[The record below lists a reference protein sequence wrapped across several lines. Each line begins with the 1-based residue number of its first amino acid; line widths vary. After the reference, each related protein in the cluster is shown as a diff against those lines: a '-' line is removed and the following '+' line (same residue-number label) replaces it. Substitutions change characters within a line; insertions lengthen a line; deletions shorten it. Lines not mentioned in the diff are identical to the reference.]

1 MRKIASSVL
10 VGAALIVIFAAPA
23 AAQQRTAAE
32 EADRVKALIEEAK
45 TRLAQQGQTPSP
57 AQAGTTTGPK
67 IALTADEAVA
77 RALERN
83 VTLAEQRL
91 TPQTFDYA
99 LAATL
104 RLLSPERELE
114 RQYPVSDN
122 ARPTDH

>member
-10 VGAALIVIFAAPA
+10 VSAALSVIFAAPA
-23 AAQQRTAAE
+23 TAQQRTAAE
-32 EADRVKALIEEAK
+32 EADHVKTLIEEAK

-83 VTLAEQRL
+83 VTLASAAPDAADLRL
-91 TPQTFDYA
+91 RARGDVC
-99 LAATL
+99 
-104 RLLSPERELE
+104 LLSPEPELE
-114 RQYPVSDN
+114 RQHPVSDN

>member
-10 VGAALIVIFAAPA
+10 ISAGLIVIVAATA
-23 AAQQRTAAE
+23 TAQQRTAAE
-32 EADRVKALIEEAK
+32 ETDRVKALIEEAK
-45 TRLAQQGQTPSP
+45 TRLAQSGQTPSP

-83 VTLAEQRL
+83 VTLAQQRL

-99 LAATL
+99 LAATYAFY
-104 RLLSPERELE
+104 RPNVNSN
-114 RQYPVSDN
+114 VSTQS
-122 ARPTDH
+122 ATA